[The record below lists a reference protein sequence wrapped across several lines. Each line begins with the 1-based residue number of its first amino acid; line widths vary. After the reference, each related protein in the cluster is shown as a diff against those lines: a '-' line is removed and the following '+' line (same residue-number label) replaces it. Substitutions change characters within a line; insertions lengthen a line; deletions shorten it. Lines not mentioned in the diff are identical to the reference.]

1 MGEQALPTRGKG
13 WVSRLFPPEA
23 TRGTGPSL
31 AKNELDIFDFSQN
44 CLFHNSGWN
53 WGGLEVSRVTAQTV
67 RRQRNIFSRDL
78 VSHGIEQST
87 FQHFPANWH
96 FKVLEMAPK
105 PSILS
110 RVSPGHLYYYSSISH
125 QHIFQTHFAK
135 LTNIENLKSENL
147 KSRSWKVSWFV
158 FSQRWTSNR
167 LTISHLTI

>member
-31 AKNELDIFDFSQN
+31 AKNELDIFYFSQN

-78 VSHGIEQST
+78 VSHGIEKST

-110 RVSPGHLYYYSSISH
+110 RVSPGHLYYLFLDISPTY
-125 QHIFQTHFAK
+125 FQQYFTK
-135 LTNIENLKSENL
+135 IKTLENWKSENI